1 MQVTALVGSGD
12 RIGRATLPFLVIGVA
27 LNIAFPAFF
36 SVGGPPAWL
45 RAVSIAMLVVGLIA
59 WAWSASL
66 VLTRVPRGELIT
78 TGPYRVV
85 RHPLYTA
92 VSLLVLPAIGF
103 LLNTWLGAAIGMVMY
118 LASRRYAPEEESQL
132 ASRFGD
138 AWDAYRTSVALP
150 WV

>member
-1 MQVTALVGSGD
+1 MQVAALVGSGD

-45 RAVSIAMLVVGLIA
+45 RAVSMAMLVVGLIA
-59 WAWSASL
+59 WAWSATL
-66 VLTRVPRGELIT
+66 VLTQVPRGELIT

-103 LLNTWLGAAIGMVMY
+103 LLNTWLGAAIGLVMY
-118 LASRRYAPEEESQL
+118 LASRRYAPEEERQL
-132 ASRFGD
+132 GSRFGD